1 VSKVISLK
9 YEPAAPARSQ
19 WLAGHNM
26 LVMLFD
32 DEPGLRPFI
41 KYLLDAHGVI
51 SVSQWDNAGGVRL
64 FDGFPLDEASKNT
77 FLQKVGVPRRCRTLS
92 NAKVVQLYPG
102 R

>member
-1 VSKVISLK
+1 MSKVVTLSHK
-9 YEPAAPARSQ
+9 PAAPARSE
-19 WLAGHNM
+19 WLAGHNI

-51 SVSQWDNAGGVRL
+51 SVSQWDDAGGVSL
-64 FDGFPLDEASKNT
+64 FEGFPLDEVSKNI
-77 FLQKVGVPRRCRTLS
+77 FLQKVGVPRRCGAPS
-92 NAKVVQLYPG
+92 NTKIVQLYPG